1 MLRYAAGRIVLTVP
15 VLFGVS
21 LLSFAIIH
29 LIPGDIVS
37 VLAGPMV
44 APDSEAAQNIRR
56 ALHLDQPLPV
66 QYGLWLIGALHGD
79 FGNSLVMGL
88 PVGPQIASHLPVTLV
103 LTARVADLRDH
114 DRIARRRRC
123 CDGTRTLARS
133 RHSRRCA
140 ARPLDAA
147 FLRRRCRGVAALDL
161 SAFVQDPWRRRPA
174 SRSARRT
181 SRPCCCRPS
190 SFRWLPPRRSCAT
203 RASPCSKCW
212 RSLTW
217 QRRAPRAPVVSAC

>member
-1 MLRYAAGRIVLTVP
+1 MEVSMLRYAAGRIVLTVP

-21 LLSFAIIH
+21 LMSFAIVH

-56 ALHLDQPLPV
+56 ALH
-66 QYGLWLIGALHGD
+66 
-79 FGNSLVMGL
+79 
-88 PVGPQIASHLPVTLV
+88 
-103 LTARVADLRDH
+103 RDH
-114 DRIARRRRC
+114 DRITCRRHC

-147 FLRRRCRGVAALDL
+147 FLRRRGRGVAALDL
-161 SAFVQDPWRRRPA
+161 SAFVQDPWRRRLA
-174 SRSARRT
+174 SRPAR
-181 SRPCCCRPS
+181 
-190 SFRWLPPRRSCAT
+190 
-203 RASPCSKCW
+203 
-212 RSLTW
+212 
-217 QRRAPRAPVVSAC
+217 